1 MLSGSSS
8 EQIPPIPIHILR
20 LWGTQSAT
28 QKTLGKDAKC
38 AKATDYLQSSDDLYF
53 WTGAEFGS
61 QAETTW
67 DFEMSL
73 EWLTG
78 HRRNV
83 TREQGK
89 PPGHWVNGAA
99 NMVTAWLA
107 EHTAV
112 KMRR

>member
-1 MLSGSSS
+1 MIFIFELELSLAHK
-8 EQIPPIPIHILR
+8 Q
-20 LWGTQSAT
+20 
-28 QKTLGKDAKC
+28 
-38 AKATDYLQSSDDLYF
+38 
-53 WTGAEFGS
+53 
-61 QAETTW
+61 
-67 DFEMSL
+67 SL